1 MDSESELIALKNG
14 IISKIS
20 HEYRTPLTVIQT
32 STELLKIYYEIK
44 DKQKFDEAI
53 DRINSSI
60 EKMIKFL
67 EDIVLLGKIES
78 KMIELNYEKVDIF
91 SYIDSIITHFQT
103 SQKNLQKINYE
114 KYGNNKIFNIEL
126 NLINI
131 IFTRILKN
139 AINFSPKDSEIKI
152 EIHTTEDNFTI
163 CIKDQGCGISNDKLK
178 NIFNPY
184 KRFLDN
190 DFTDGT
196 GFGLSI
202 VKESVN
208 LMNGEINISSEINK
222 GTTITFSIPDKK

>member
-1 MDSESELIALKNG
+1 MNNESELIALKNG

-53 DRINSSI
+53 DRINTSI

-78 KMIELNYEKVDIF
+78 KMIDLNYEKVDIF
-91 SYIDSIITHFQT
+91 SYIDSIITHYRT
-103 SQKNLQKINYE
+103 SHKNLQKIYYN
-114 KYGNNKIFNIEL
+114 KSGNNKIFNIEL

-131 IFTRILKN
+131 IFTRLLTN
-139 AINFSPKDSEIKI
+139 AINFSPKESEIKI
-152 EIHTTEDNFTI
+152 EIHTTQDNFTV
-163 CIKDQGCGISNDKLK
+163 CIQDEGYGISPDKLE

-184 KRFLDN
+184 KRFLEK

-196 GFGLSI
+196 GFGLAI